1 MLIYFCAE
9 KEWRRSHAVGLI
21 CSKTLHIAVHSK
33 HAVHS
38 VHISMQSV
46 TKYVPYQ
53 VSLTH

>member
-33 HAVHS
+33 HAVNL
-38 VHISMQSV
+38 VCMQCF
-46 TKYVPYQ
+46 TQYVPYQ
-53 VSLTH
+53 FSETH